1 MGDLWHSNIMV
12 STCQQPFRLFILDWD
27 LARTGLAGAEVGLFC
42 AAMNFVIRGTKAA
55 SEPAS
60 MVLQSFIHA
69 YSRVSNRD
77 TRLAQDTL
85 LHWGSYFIFMAPRT
99 DSLGDSDGEV
109 IRGFVREGTKL
120 LVHSQ
125 DKDFLAESSVNVL
138 LPKWIF
144 HS

>member
-1 MGDLWHSNIMV
+1 MGDLWQSNIVV
-12 STCQQPFRLFILDWD
+12 STHQQPFRLFLLDWE

-42 AAMNFVIRGTKAA
+42 ASMNFVIRGTEAA
-55 SEPAS
+55 SERAS
-60 MVLQSFIHA
+60 VVLQSFIYA
-69 YSRVSNRD
+69 YSRVSSRD

-85 LHWGSYFIFMAPRT
+85 SHWGSYFIFWAPR
-99 DSLGDSDGEV
+99 DPPGNSDGEV

-144 HS
+144 QS